1 MTAQTATTARSR
13 QEEDHAAP
21 SDAATD
27 ATAARQRWMSV
38 LARTPCATL
47 EHEWSEKFGE
57 ESWTHLREPQIGMV
71 MVRGRAG
78 GAGQRF
84 NLGEM
89 TVTRCA
95 VTLSDGTVGHSY
107 VKGRDRTQAQYAA
120 LFDAVM
126 LRDGSAATFIDDL
139 AEFQAKAKHD
149 HARKV
154 AATKVDFF
162 TLVRGEDE

>member
-1 MTAQTATTARSR
+1 MTAQTAPDVPAQAKDQKSNA
-13 QEEDHAAP
+13 DV
-21 SDAATD
+21 ATS
-27 ATAARQRWMSV
+27 ARQRWMAI
-38 LARTPCATL
+38 LARTDRATL
-47 EHEWSEKFGE
+47 EAEWRAKFGDIAW
-57 ESWTHLREPQIGMV
+57 SHLREPQIGMV

-95 VTLSDGTVGHSY
+95 VTLADGTVGHAY
-107 VKGRDRTQAQYAA
+107 VKGRDRFQAQYAA
-120 LFDAVM
+120 LFDAIM
-126 LRDGSAATFIDDL
+126 LRDQASSAFIDGL
-139 AEFQAKAKHD
+139 ADQQAAAKRD

-162 TLVRGEDE
+162 TLVRGENQ

>member
-1 MTAQTATTARSR
+1 MTA
-13 QEEDHAAP
+13 HPAP
-21 SDAATD
+21 NAKTDQDQNASPPTD
-27 ATAARQRWMSV
+27 AKTAARQKWMSV
-38 LARTPCATL
+38 LARTPRKRL
-47 EHEWSEKFGE
+47 EAKWSDTYSAEK
-57 ESWTHLREPQIGMV
+57 WTHLREPQIGMV

-107 VKGRDRTQAQYAA
+107 VKGRDRVQAQYAA
-120 LFDAVM
+120 LFDAIM
-126 LRDGSAATFIDDL
+126 LRDGSAETFINDL
-139 AEFQAKAKHD
+139 ADEQAARKRK

>member
-1 MTAQTATTARSR
+1 MTAQPAPQSGSDQGSNFDSAT
-13 QEEDHAAP
+13 Q
-21 SDAATD
+21 
-27 ATAARQRWMSV
+27 ARQRWMAV
-38 LARTPCATL
+38 LARTDRAIL
-47 EHEWSEKFGE
+47 EQEWHDHFADVQWS
-57 ESWTHLREPQIGMV
+57 HLREPQIGMV

-107 VKGRDRTQAQYAA
+107 VKGRDRIQAQYAA
-120 LFDAVM
+120 LFDAIM
-126 LRDGSAATFIDDL
+126 QRDNAASDFIDML
-139 AEFQAKAKHD
+139 AHQQAEAKREN
-149 HARKV
+149 ARKV

-162 TLVRGEDE
+162 TLFRGEDE

>member
-1 MTAQTATTARSR
+1 MTAHPAPNARADQKHTADTPADS
-13 QEEDHAAP
+13 HI
-21 SDAATD
+21 
-27 ATAARQRWMSV
+27 AARQKWMSV
-38 LARTPCATL
+38 LARTSRARL
-47 EHEWSEKFGE
+47 ETEWSNHYST
-57 ESWTHLREPQIGMV
+57 ESWSHLREPQIGMV

-107 VKGRDRTQAQYAA
+107 VKGRDRIQAQYAA

-126 LRDGSAATFIDDL
+126 LRDGSARDFIDTL
-139 AEFQAKAKHD
+139 ATEQAAAKRD

>member
-1 MTAQTATTARSR
+1 MTAHPAPNVRTDQDRNADTPADPQITAR
-13 QEEDHAAP
+13 QK
-21 SDAATD
+21 
-27 ATAARQRWMSV
+27 WMAV
-38 LARTPCATL
+38 LARTSRARL
-47 EHEWSEKFGE
+47 EAEWSENHGA
-57 ESWTHLREPQIGMV
+57 ESWNHLREPQIGMV

-107 VKGRDRTQAQYAA
+107 VKGRDRVQAQYAA

-126 LRDGSAATFIDDL
+126 LRDGSASDFIDTL
-139 AEFQAKAKHD
+139 AAEQAAEKRD

>member
-1 MTAQTATTARSR
+1 MTAHPAPNARTDQNR
-13 QEEDHAAP
+13 NADTP
-21 SDAATD
+21 SDPHI
-27 ATAARQRWMSV
+27 AARQKWMSV
-38 LARTPCATL
+38 LARTSRTRL
-47 EHEWSEKFGE
+47 ETEWSENHGS

-107 VKGRDRTQAQYAA
+107 VKGRDRIQAQYAA

-126 LRDGSAATFIDDL
+126 LRDGSARDFIDTL
-139 AEFQAKAKHD
+139 ATEQAAAKRD
-149 HARKV
+149 HACKV

-162 TLVRGEDE
+162 TLVRGEGE

>member
-1 MTAQTATTARSR
+1 MTAQ
-13 QEEDHAAP
+13 AAP
-21 SDAATD
+21 TAAPDTTKTD
-27 ATAARQRWMSV
+27 DSAITARQRWMAV
-38 LARTPCATL
+38 LARTDRKTL
-47 EHEWSEKFGE
+47 ETEWSDKYGATTW
-57 ESWTHLREPQIGMV
+57 SHLREPQVGMV

-78 GAGQRF
+78 GGGQRF

-107 VKGRDRTQAQYAA
+107 VKGRDRVQAQYAA

-126 LRDGSAATFIDDL
+126 LRDQTASAFIDIL
-139 AEFQAKAKHD
+139 AEQQAAAKRD
-149 HARKV
+149 HAHKV

>member
-1 MTAQTATTARSR
+1 MTAPTATTNRS
-13 QEEDHAAP
+13 EYAP
-21 SDAATD
+21 DQTQNATRIDAT
-27 ATAARQRWMSV
+27 TAARQRWMSV
-38 LARTPCATL
+38 LARTPRTTL
-47 EHEWSEKFGE
+47 EAEWSKNHADEN
-57 ESWTHLREPQIGMV
+57 WTHLREPQIGMV

-107 VKGRDRTQAQYAA
+107 VKGRDRLQAQYAA

-126 LRDGSAATFIDDL
+126 LRDGAAAVFIDDL
-139 AEFQAKAKHD
+139 AELQANTKRD

>member
-1 MTAQTATTARSR
+1 MTVQTAPTDRPG
-13 QEEDHAAP
+13 QGQNP
-21 SDAATD
+21 SETVDAATV
-27 ATAARQRWMSV
+27 ARQRWMSV
-38 LARTPCATL
+38 LARTPRITL
-47 EHEWSEKFGE
+47 ETQWSAQYGDEN
-57 ESWTHLREPQIGMV
+57 WTHLREPQIGMV

-107 VKGRDRTQAQYAA
+107 VKGRDRVQAQYAA
-120 LFDAVM
+120 LFDAIM
-126 LRDGSAATFIDDL
+126 LRDGSASNFIDDL
-139 AEFQAKAKHD
+139 AETQANAKRD